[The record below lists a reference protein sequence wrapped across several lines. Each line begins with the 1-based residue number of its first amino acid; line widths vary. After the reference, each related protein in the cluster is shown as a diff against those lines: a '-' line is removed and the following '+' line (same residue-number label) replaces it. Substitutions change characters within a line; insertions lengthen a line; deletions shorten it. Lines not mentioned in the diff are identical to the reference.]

1 VTPMRGRLLVHSSQ
15 ELTSDMFAFTVAGQP
30 ADFSAVFPDFG
41 ERDRLGIVS
50 RSPGG
55 ALGANAL
62 ILATITAFYD
72 RERAKGTP
80 FFRYP
85 DYYLFHTAASVGP
98 YGMLDIWPDHKEIT
112 VPSGEPEMLRAI
124 NDRAITHLLIED
136 AEPGTPT
143 FERATLASVG
153 IRAALAYAPNGQV
166 RAADV
171 AVIGNTVSAGYVA
184 AVLDALAPLPDLTRA
199 ELRTRHTATPSIEQY
214 RRLTEAE
221 ALALLA
227 AV

>member
-1 VTPMRGRLLVHSSQ
+1 
-15 ELTSDMFAFTVAGQP
+15 MFAFTVAGQQ
-30 ADFSAVFPDFG
+30 ADLGQVFPGFG

-50 RSPGG
+50 RTSGG
-55 ALGANAL
+55 ALGASAL

-72 RERAKGTP
+72 RERARGTA

-85 DYYLFHTAASVGP
+85 DYYLFHTATSVGP
-98 YGMLDIWPDHKEIT
+98 YGMIDIWPEHKEVTI
-112 VPSGEPEMLRAI
+112 PAGEPETLLRAI

-136 AEPGTPT
+136 VAPGTPT

-153 IRAALAYAPNGQV
+153 LRAALAYAPSGRV

-171 AVIGNTVSAGYVA
+171 RVIGNAVTAGYVA
-184 AVLDALAPLPDLTRA
+184 AVLAALTPLTESERA
-199 ELRTRHTATPSIEQY
+199 ELQIRHTAAPLVEQY
-214 RRLTEAE
+214 RRLTIAD

-227 AV
+227 A

>member
-1 VTPMRGRLLVHSSQ
+1 MHSSQ
-15 ELTSDMFAFTVAGQP
+15 ELTSDMFAFTVAGQQ

-55 ALGANAL
+55 ALGASAL

-72 RERAKGTP
+72 RERARGAA

-85 DYYLFHTAASVGP
+85 DYYLFHITASVGP

-112 VPSGEPEMLRAI
+112 VPSGEPETLLRAI

-136 AEPGTPT
+136 AAPGTPT

-153 IRAALAYAPNGQV
+153 LRAVLAYAPSGQV
-166 RAADV
+166 RAADLQV
-171 AVIGNTVSAGYVA
+171 TGNTVTAGYIA
-184 AVLDALAPLPDLTRA
+184 AVLAALAPMPDPARA
-199 ELRTRHTATPSIEQY
+199 ELQTRHTATPLVEQY
-214 RRLTEAE
+214 RRMDTAE

-227 AV
+227 AA